1 MSSLPPNP
9 PPPRYVQRFLLE
21 ALDIRGAVVKL
32 TDVWQALQ
40 LRRHYPAPLAHLLGQ
55 LAAVTAVIS
64 GNLKHSGRLTFQIQ
78 SQGPVELIVVDC
90 SATLNMRGYAKA
102 KEPISSSANLAG
114 LVRDGHL
121 QLTLEQDGQEQ
132 PYRSLVALEGDTIA
146 AVFTHYL
153 EQSEQQ
159 PTGLWLACD
168 SNTAAALFLQK
179 LPDADRRDADGWS
192 RMQQLAQTVRTAE
205 LLALPPEHLL
215 HRLFNEEDITLYPAR
230 AVTHRWPPKPEKII
244 SMLQSLGEEE
254 VRSVLTEH
262 GEVVVLDELS
272 NHAYHFDEDDIGAIF
287 RPQTLH

>member
-9 PPPRYVQRFLLE
+9 PPPSYVQRFLLE

-55 LAAVTAVIS
+55 LAAVAAVIS
-64 GNLKHSGRLTFQIQ
+64 GNLKQSGRLTFQIN
-78 SQGPVELIVVDC
+78 SEGPIELMVVDC
-90 SATLNMRGYAKA
+90 TATLNMRGYAKA
-102 KEPISSSANLAG
+102 NGPISSAKLAE
-114 LVRDGHL
+114 LVGDGHL

-146 AVFTHYL
+146 EIFTHYL

-168 SNTAAALFLQK
+168 ANAAAALFLQK

-192 RMQQLAQTVRTAE
+192 RMQQLAQTVRAAE

-215 HRLFNEEDITLYPAR
+215 HRLFAEEDITLYPSR
-230 AVTHRWPPKPEKII
+230 AVTHHWPPEPEKII

-254 VRSVLTEH
+254 VRSVLAEH

-272 NHAYHFDEDDIGAIF
+272 NHAYRFEEDDIGVIF